1 MDRIAFG
8 ALIKRKRGEARLT
21 QETLAGDVFGDPG
34 RKADISRIENGHT
47 KPQEA
52 TIQKLCDVL
61 KISAAEMEP
70 IRQARPAAEQLA
82 NIPALSREDLQN
94 LAARFELDGVYTMPD
109 GELRRLL
116 TLKADEHRA
125 LKSEVD
131 NIDDGLI
138 RLSNLKAAAQDAIAR
153 VNLDE
158 VEDLLSRVQEVELEE
173 AAKTAELRANNALLR
188 GRVDQAYRILCAAAD
203 SFAAVDLLEPARRKI
218 LGYAEKIM
226 RHDMRF
232 GGAGLPL
239 SVEMMRQTATDDLRS
254 LNAWLWAAGK
264 NTEAIGLRNQ
274 GTRTDGP
281 KGADLLAQAVA
292 AYRAALEVRT
302 RADHPADWAMTQ
314 NNLGIALQNQGTRTE
329 GPKGADLLAQAVV
342 AYRAALEVRTRA
354 YHPVDWAMTQ
364 NNLGAALRNQGTRTD
379 GPKGTD
385 LLAQA
390 IAAYRAALEV
400 YTHADHP
407 VDWAMTQNNIGI
419 ALQNQGTRTDGPK
432 GADLL
437 AQAVAAFRA
446 ALEVYTRADHPVN
459 WATTQNNLGAALQHQ
474 GTHTDGPKGANLLAQ
489 AVTAFRAALEV
500 RTRADQPVQWAMT
513 QENIAVALLARA
525 ERVDA
530 QHPRDDLAAALA
542 AVDGALEVFDPENMS
557 FNYEKATRSRADI
570 QAAMDALGD
579 EATEA

>member
-264 NTEAIGLRNQ
+264 NTEA
-274 GTRTDGP
+274 
-281 KGADLLAQAVA
+281 
-292 AYRAALEVRT
+292 
-302 RADHPADWAMTQ
+302 
-314 NNLGIALQNQGTRTE
+314 
-329 GPKGADLLAQAVV
+329 
-342 AYRAALEVRTRA
+342 
-354 YHPVDWAMTQ
+354 
-364 NNLGAALRNQGTRTD
+364 
-379 GPKGTD
+379 
-385 LLAQA
+385 
-390 IAAYRAALEV
+390 
-400 YTHADHP
+400 
-407 VDWAMTQNNIGI
+407 
-419 ALQNQGTRTDGPK
+419 
-432 GADLL
+432 
-437 AQAVAAFRA
+437 
-446 ALEVYTRADHPVN
+446 
-459 WATTQNNLGAALQHQ
+459 
-474 GTHTDGPKGANLLAQ
+474 
-489 AVTAFRAALEV
+489 
-500 RTRADQPVQWAMT
+500 
-513 QENIAVALLARA
+513 
-525 ERVDA
+525 
-530 QHPRDDLAAALA
+530 
-542 AVDGALEVFDPENMS
+542 
-557 FNYEKATRSRADI
+557 
-570 QAAMDALGD
+570 
-579 EATEA
+579 